1 MQLLA
6 GIALIALG
14 LLSGGA
20 GIAMM
25 GSALSIPSLL
35 VVSFGG
41 FLVLN
46 HYFGTKFKGTLK
58 KILGLLLIVFGL
70 INLVKGNLIP
80 LALSFMIIG
89 GFLIFKREKIS
100 ELGETDKMRKIE
112 YKLSEWEKEYTKPLD
127 GSSNE
132 VVDQKHKN
140 TAYKII
146 SYTIIAFIIFV
157 FYLLF

>member
-1 MQLLA
+1 MQILA

-70 INLVKGNLIP
+70 INLRIRSN
-80 LALSFMIIG
+80 
-89 GFLIFKREKIS
+89 FKES
-100 ELGETDKMRKIE
+100 D
-112 YKLSEWEKEYTKPLD
+112 SLD
-127 GSSNE
+127 RN
-132 VVDQKHKN
+132 VIQ
-140 TAYKII
+140 
-146 SYTIIAFIIFV
+146 F
-157 FYLLF
+157 